1 MPNLIRIP
9 TPLRN
14 LTKNEAE
21 VSVDAKTVG
30 DALEALEKKHGG
42 IKARI
47 CDEKG
52 NVRRF
57 VNVYVND
64 EDIRFLQALGTP
76 LKDGDQ
82 ISIVPAIAGGC

>member
-1 MPNLIRIP
+1 MPSLVRIP

-14 LTKNEAE
+14 LTRNEAE
-21 VSVDAKTVG
+21 VTVEAATVG
-30 DALEALEKKHGG
+30 AALEALENRHSG

-47 CDEKG
+47 CDEAG

-64 EDIRFLQALGTP
+64 EDIRFMQNLQTP
-76 LKDGDQ
+76 LKNGDQ
-82 ISIVPAIAGGC
+82 VSIVPAIAGG

>member
-1 MPNLIRIP
+1 MPNLVRIP

-14 LTKNEAE
+14 LTRNEAE
-21 VSVDAKTVG
+21 VSVQAATVG
-30 DALEALEKKHGG
+30 AALDALEQKHAG

-47 CDEKG
+47 CDAQG
-52 NVRRF
+52 NLHRF

-64 EDIRFLQALGTP
+64 EDIRFMQNLATA

-82 ISIVPAIAGGC
+82 VSIIPAIAGG